1 MDQFDNAEE
10 ATIAR
15 NLRLSEMPLRTTGRR
30 GNFIT
35 GFFYS
40 MSDLWQ
46 RRELL
51 WLLVGR
57 EIKARYKDS
66 ALGFLWGLVRPLTQL
81 LVYYLV
87 LGHFLGAARSIPE
100 FAVFI
105 FAGLTIYGLASE
117 ILMVMTG
124 SVVGNAGLVKKVYLP
139 REIFPLAGVG
149 SAGFNFL
156 LQLLILT
163 FAALVTGTFVFGWNL
178 LYALAAT
185 VLILIY
191 GIALGLALSAMN
203 VYLRDM
209 QYLIEVIVM
218 LMMWASPIVYSWEF
232 VGDAIAQF
240 GLPGWLL
247 EVYVN
252 NPMTLAVLGFQAAFW
267 APGLDVAAAFPEH
280 LAMRMLI
287 AGLIGLVL
295 VFLAQRIFGRL
306 QGNFAQ
312 EL

>member
-1 MDQFDNAEE
+1 MEE
-10 ATIAR
+10 LDDIRAATLAR
-15 NLRLSEMPLRTTGRR
+15 NARLAALPLQQTGTR
-30 GNFIT
+30 GALFV
-35 GFFYS
+35 GFFHS
-40 MSDLWQ
+40 IRDIWQ

-51 WLLVGR
+51 RLLIAR
-57 EIKARYKDS
+57 EVKARYKDS
-66 ALGFLWGLVRPLTQL
+66 VLGFAWGLVRPLTQL
-81 LVYYLV
+81 LIYYLV

-100 FAVFI
+100 FAVYI

-117 ILMVMTG
+117 ILQVMTG
-124 SVVGNAGLVKKVYLP
+124 SIVANAGLVKKVYLP
-139 REIFPLAGVG
+139 REIFPLAGIG
-149 SAGFNFL
+149 SAGFNFA

-163 FAALVTGTFVFGWNL
+163 AAALVTGTFVLGWNL
-178 LYALAAT
+178 LFALAAV

-191 GIALGLALSAMN
+191 GLAIGLALSAIN

-218 LMMWASPIVYSWEF
+218 LMMWASPIVYSWQF
-232 VGDAIAQF
+232 VGDAFAEF
-240 GLPGWLL
+240 GIPSWLL
-247 EVYVN
+247 EVYLD

-267 APGLDVAAAFPEH
+267 APGAGEGAIMPEH
-280 LAMRMLI
+280 LALRMLI

-295 VFLAQRIFGRL
+295 VFLAQRIFARL